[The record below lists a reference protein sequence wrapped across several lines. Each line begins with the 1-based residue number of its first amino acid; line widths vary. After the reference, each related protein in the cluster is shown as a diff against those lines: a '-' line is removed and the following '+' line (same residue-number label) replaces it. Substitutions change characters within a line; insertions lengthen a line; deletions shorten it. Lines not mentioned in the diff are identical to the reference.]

1 VRRAVE
7 FGFEKTTQIHAGRSA
22 IFRAL
27 QPACIKKQNMKAKV
41 LIVDDE
47 ADIRSILKSILE
59 TNFTLTEADSGA
71 ALKKLLG
78 GAAPDVTLLDLKLG
92 DDNGLNLLPQIK
104 KNWPDSEVVVITGE
118 ADYTTAV
125 EATKRGAFH
134 FIAKPF
140 KVEEIL
146 VTIDRALEN
155 KQQKEENDSLRLAL
169 ATISGAASP
178 IFRSQAMQ
186 QVVRTVERIAP
197 NDVTVLI
204 TGESGTGKEVIADL
218 IHALSPR
225 SKNKIIKINCAA
237 LPRELIESELFGH
250 KKGAFTG
257 AHTDRIGLFRE
268 AEGGTLFLDE
278 ISEMPVDTQSK
289 LLRVLQEQ
297 TARAVGDT
305 VSYKTNCRIVA
316 ATNRKPEDAIKDGKL
331 REDLFY
337 RISALSVYLP
347 PLRERRDDIMPLA
360 TSFLRRFAAQA
371 KRNLRGF
378 QPDAIERL
386 TAFDW
391 PGNIRQLQNEIQR
404 SVLLSEGDEVAA
416 ADLSITDVKVS
427 SGLGESGNDTS
438 FTLLEG
444 VERNAIVQTLKETGG
459 NKLETAKRLGI
470 GRQTLYNKIKAY
482 GIET

>member
-1 VRRAVE
+1 
-7 FGFEKTTQIHAGRSA
+7 
-22 IFRAL
+22 
-27 QPACIKKQNMKAKV
+27 MKGKI

-47 ADIRSILKSILE
+47 EGIRSLIASSL
-59 TNFTLTEADSGA
+59 
-71 ALKKLLG
+71 
-78 GAAPDVTLLDLKLG
+78 
-92 DDNGLNLLPQIK
+92 
-104 KNWPDSEVVVITGE
+104 E
-118 ADYTTAV
+118 ADYEIAEVGSSAALRKAFTTASQPDVIILDVNLGDGNGLKLLPEIKKQWPDTEVIVLTGQPRDDEAVSWAV
-125 EATKRGAFH
+125 EATKLGAFNFLRKMIPDFDGQKLAADVH
-134 FIAKPF
+134 CAFEHKQQNQ
-140 KVEEIL
+140 ENSSL
-146 VTIDRALEN
+146 RRALE
-155 KQQKEENDSLRLAL
+155 
-169 ATISGAASP
+169 TMSGAASP
-178 IFRSQAMQ
+178 IFRSAAMQ
-186 QVVRTVERIAP
+186 SVVRTVERIAP

-257 AHTDRIGLFRE
+257 AHTDRSGLFRE

-297 TARAVGDT
+297 EARAVGDT
-305 VSYKTNCRIVA
+305 VSYKTNCRIIA

-337 RISALSVYLP
+337 RISAISVYLP
-347 PLRERRDDIMPLA
+347 PLRERRDDIVPLA
-360 TSFLRRFAAQA
+360 NSFLQRFAAQA

-378 QPDAIERL
+378 QPDAVERL

-427 SGLGESGNDTS
+427 ASPNESSDTS

-444 VERNAIVQTLKETGG
+444 VERNAIISTLKETGG